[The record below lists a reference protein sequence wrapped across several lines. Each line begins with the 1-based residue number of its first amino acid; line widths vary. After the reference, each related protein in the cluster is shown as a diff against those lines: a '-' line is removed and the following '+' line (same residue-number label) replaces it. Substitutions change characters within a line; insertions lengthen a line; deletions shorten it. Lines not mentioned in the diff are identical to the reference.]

1 MDPELNV
8 SFQVPKLE
16 NAHILLNFIIVNHHQ
31 TCLPLLHICL
41 AHG

>member
-16 NAHILLNFIIVNHHQ
+16 NAHILLNFIIVNYHQ
-31 TCLPLLHICL
+31 TCLSLLHVCL